1 MYKHFSI
8 VEEGASEEASGGCE
22 ISSLKK
28 QVKEQG
34 QEIVILK
41 SALAD
46 ALRRLQVLEERKH
59 HASGKYLAAHF
70 KCSVS
75 FICTALQTK

>member
-8 VEEGASEEASGGCE
+8 VEEGASEEASGCRD

-34 QEIVILK
+34 EEIVILK

-46 ALRRLQVLEERKH
+46 ALRRLQVLEGRK